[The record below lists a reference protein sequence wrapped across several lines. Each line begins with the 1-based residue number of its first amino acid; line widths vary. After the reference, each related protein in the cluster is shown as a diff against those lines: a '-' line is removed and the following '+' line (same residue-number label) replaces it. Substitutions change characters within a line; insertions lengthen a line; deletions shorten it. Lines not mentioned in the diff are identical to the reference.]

1 MENREIKWYSR
12 PSVLISIWLL
22 LGIITGLKQY
32 LLSDSHSFINNFVIF
47 KSSSGHFFNQLPL
60 YLEYPKEYFDL
71 YLYGPIFAILMAPF
85 SWMPLWMSVICWNL
99 LNSVLLYFAI
109 QNLPIRIDQRAS
121 ILWIILNSAVTAL
134 LNTQF
139 HALCISM
146 ILWSYIFVHR
156 GRDFWAACLIILGVL
171 IKFYGIVGLA
181 FFFFSK
187 TRLHFF
193 YYLLGWLV
201 VLGMMPLLLGGF
213 QYGMHAYTDWIG
225 ILNHKNEL
233 NVDIQNF
240 RTDVCVMGMF
250 RRIFGDAH
258 LSNLWFLIPSM
269 LMNILV
275 YFQPS
280 KWNRIDF
287 QLRILAFVTI
297 YLMLASTGTESPTL
311 IMAFPGVGLWFNLG
325 PKNKSRWVLFVATLL
340 ISSFSPTD
348 LFPRFIREDFIIP
361 YALMILPLL
370 IVWFVLA
377 YDLWVDEA
385 DSKSVQ
391 AE

>member
-1 MENREIKWYSR
+1 MENKETNWYSK
-12 PSVLISIWLL
+12 PMYLWPIWILIGL
-22 LGIITGLKQY
+22 ITGIKQY
-32 LLSDSHSFINNFVIF
+32 MLSDVHSHINNFVIF
-47 KSSSGHFFNQLPL
+47 KSSTGHFFNQMPL

-85 SWMPLWMSVICWNL
+85 SWMPMGMSVVVWNVV
-99 LNSVLLYFAI
+99 NSVVLYNAI
-109 QNLPIRIDQRAS
+109 QKLPIQFDKRAT

-139 HALCISM
+139 HGLCISM
-146 ILWSYIFVHR
+146 ILWSYIYVHR
-156 GRDFWAACLIILGVL
+156 GKDFWAACLIVLGIL

-187 TRLHFF
+187 KRLLFF
-193 YYLLGWLV
+193 YYLLAWLV
-201 VLGMMPLLLGGF
+201 IWGFTPLIVGGF
-213 QYGMHAYTDWIG
+213 HYGTQTYLDWLG
-225 ILNHKNEL
+225 ILTHKNDL
-233 NVDIQNF
+233 NTNIQNL

-258 LSNLWFLIPSM
+258 VSNLWFLIPSM
-269 LMNILV
+269 LLNVIV
-275 YFQPS
+275 YFQPK
-280 KWNRIDF
+280 KWVNLDF

-311 IMAFPGVGLWFNLG
+311 IMAFPGVGIWFILG
-325 PKNKSRWVLFVATLL
+325 PKNGFRWTLLAITLL

-348 LFPRFIREDFIIP
+348 LFPVAIRDQWINQ

-370 IVWFVLA
+370 IVWCVLG
-377 YDLWVDEA
+377 YDLWA
-385 DSKSVQ
+385 GQRDSEKIQV
-391 AE
+391 